1 MPQTKIYG
9 VSEYLN
15 PIKSQLSIII
25 HSCFVDA
32 LQYPSD
38 KRFHRFFPMEK
49 SDLIF
54 PSDKSQSYLI
64 IEISM
69 FEGRSI
75 EAKKNLIRLLIK
87 RISEKFRIS
96 HNDIEI
102 TIFETPKHNWGVRGV
117 TGDELD
123 LGYKVDI

>member
-9 VSEYLN
+9 VREFLN

-32 LQYPSD
+32 LQYPSE
-38 KRFHRFFPMEK
+38 KRFHRFFPMDK
-49 SDLIF
+49 SDFIF
-54 PSDKSQSYLI
+54 PPDKSQSYLI

-87 RISEKFRIS
+87 RISERFRIS

-117 TGDELD
+117 PGDELD